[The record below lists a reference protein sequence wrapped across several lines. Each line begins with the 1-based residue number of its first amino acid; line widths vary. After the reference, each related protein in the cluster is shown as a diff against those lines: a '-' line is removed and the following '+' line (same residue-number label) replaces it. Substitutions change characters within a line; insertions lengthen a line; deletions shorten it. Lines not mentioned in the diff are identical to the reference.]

1 MEEERSSSTQPEKQL
16 IIIPPA
22 ALVPPLVVRVAQ
34 PIPITLNLVPKP
46 LHIPDLLPSPP
57 GNLLGRILH
66 VINSIVETPL
76 DSIAETVES
85 LLDSLRGVLNIV
97 NGIVETALNGV
108 AELVKV
114 LLDSL
119 RSIFDV
125 LHGVV
130 VTTLDRVAELIKV
143 LLDIVADAF
152 GFAYVA
158 AGPFGGTLGEI
169 WWELV
174 FWVGLREERQGQV
187 VGTHPAAAPPS
198 YARRSAR

>member
-1 MEEERSSSTQPEKQL
+1 
-16 IIIPPA
+16 
-22 ALVPPLVVRVAQ
+22 
-34 PIPITLNLVPKP
+34 
-46 LHIPDLLPSPP
+46 
-57 GNLLGRILH
+57 LH

-125 LHGVV
+125 IDRIV
-130 VTTLDRVAELIKV
+130 VTALDRVAELIKV
-143 LLDIVADAF
+143 LLYVLTDVF
-152 GFAYVA
+152 GFAYAA

-174 FWVGLREERQGQV
+174 FLGGTARGKARTGSRNSPCCGTSQLRSPV
-187 VGTHPAAAPPS
+187 CS
-198 YARRSAR
+198 LM

>member
-76 DSIAETVES
+76 DSIAETVEA

-97 NGIVETALNGV
+97 NGIVESALDGV
-108 AELVKV
+108 SELVKV

-119 RSIFDV
+119 GGVFDV
-125 LHGVV
+125 IDCVV
-130 VTTLDRVAELIKV
+130 VTAFDGVAELIKV
-143 LLDIVADAF
+143 LLDIVTDAF
-152 GFAYVA
+152 GFAYAA

-174 FWVGLREERQGQV
+174 FWVGL
-187 VGTHPAAAPPS
+187 
-198 YARRSAR
+198 